1 MSDQQK
7 VPIEVKAEAVNEVL
21 PTEEAESAPR
31 RKLGKKAQDRLWF
44 WLFLAPA
51 LIPFLVMV
59 ILPFF
64 MGIYYSFTNW
74 TGGLNETEWVGLAN
88 FRALTTDFRFIYS
101 FARTAIYAVGNVIL
115 INVVAFSLA
124 LLVTRKLKL
133 QNIYRAGF
141 FIPNLIGGLIIGY
154 LWNFIYTLVLTQGL
168 GLFQTSPLVNENA
181 MFALLIAVT
190 WQYAGYIMMIYIAA
204 LQNVPEDLIEA
215 SQIDGANALQRLR
228 NITFP
233 LIAQAFTVSLFLTL
247 VTAFKQFDTVFSL
260 TGGGPSLSS
269 PGWLET
275 VAQMETSRTVEFTR
289 LVTVNIYSWGF
300 SRGNFAE
307 AQAQAVA
314 FFFILA
320 IFSIGQVY
328 FNKKREVE
336 L

>member
-1 MSDQQK
+1 MSDQQR
-7 VPIEVKAEAVNEVL
+7 VPIEVKAEVLNEVI
-21 PTEEAESAPR
+21 PATDTTKKKFS
-31 RKLGKKAQDRLWF
+31 LGKKAQDRLWF

-51 LIPFLVMV
+51 LIPFLLMV
-59 ILPFF
+59 ITPFI
-64 MGIYYSFTNW
+64 MGIYFSFTNW
-74 TGGLNETEWVGLAN
+74 DGGLNETEWIGLAN
-88 FRALTTDFRFIYS
+88 FRALSTDFRFIYS
-101 FARTAIYAVGNVIL
+101 FVRTAVYAVGNVIL

-133 QNIYRAGF
+133 QNLYRAGF

-154 LWNFIYTLVLTQGL
+154 LWSFIYTVVLTRGL
-168 GLFQTSPLVNENA
+168 SLFEVSPLVNENA
-181 MFALLIAVT
+181 MLALLIVVT
-190 WQYAGYIMMIYIAA
+190 WQFAGYIMMIYIAA

-260 TGGGPSLSS
+260 TGGGPSISS
-269 PGWLET
+269 PAWLES
-275 VAQMETSRTVEFTR
+275 VAGMETSRTVEFTR
-289 LVTVNIYSWGF
+289 LVTVQIYNWGF
-300 SRGNFAE
+300 SRGNFAQ
-307 AQAQAVA
+307 AQAQAVT
-314 FFFILA
+314 FFIILA

>member
-1 MSDQQK
+1 MAQAPLSSPLNVAPVEQK
-7 VPIEVKAEAVNEVL
+7 RFRI
-21 PTEEAESAPR
+21 
-31 RKLGKKAQDRLWF
+31 GKKNQDRLWF
-44 WLFLAPA
+44 WVFLLPV
-51 LIPFLVMV
+51 LIPFLLMV
-59 ILPFF
+59 ITPFF
-64 MGIYYSFTNW
+64 LGIYYSFTNW
-74 TGGLNETEWVGLAN
+74 SGGLRETEWVGLEN
-88 FRALTTDFRFIYS
+88 FRNLPSDYRFIYS
-101 FARTAIYAVGNVIL
+101 FIRTTFYAAGNVIL

-133 QNIYRAGF
+133 TNLYRAGF

-154 LWNFIYTLVLTQGL
+154 LWNFIYTIVLTRGV
-168 GLFQTSPLVNENA
+168 GLFNTSPLTNTNA
-181 MFALLIAVT
+181 MYALLIAVT

-228 NITFP
+228 TITLP

-260 TGGGPSLSS
+260 TGGGPSINS
-269 PGWLET
+269 PSWLMN
-275 VAQMETSRTVEFTR
+275 VAGMDNARTVEFTR
-289 LVTVNIYSWGF
+289 LVTVNIYNWGF
-300 SRGNFAE
+300 VRGNFAQ
-307 AQAQAVA
+307 AQAQAVT

-328 FNKKREVE
+328 FNKKREIE